1 MPNNESPDHAGLRS
15 DAIDKELILGARHI
29 VDNMWARVGR
39 VDTAELEH
47 KICAFALDAY
57 CKGRDSQSAELAT
70 LRTDRSRLND
80 EVNALAGQV
89 QSLRYWLA
97 SGYCDC
103 EDKDVKSSIPDSLE
117 RDWHH
122 EVCEYRQRIEI
133 MNGWQKPAEA
143 K

>member
-1 MPNNESPDHAGLRS
+1 MPNDNESPDHAGLTEDEALEAAGNLARYS
-15 DAIDKELILGARHI
+15 NLTGRKLNALTELIAHLVLGCYR
-29 VDNMWARVGR
+29 
-39 VDTAELEH
+39 
-47 KICAFALDAY
+47 
-57 CKGRDSQSAELAT
+57 KGVEAQSAELAT
-70 LRTDRSRLND
+70 LRGDNAEFQK

-133 MNGWQKPAEA
+133 MNGWQEPVEA